1 MLTVDTGP
9 IRDYVE
15 RWQAVAEREKEE
27 RRLLSPH
34 QRWQQLRALIALA
47 EELGLNWREQNE
59 QEVAEVRR
67 RWVHLKETFE
77 REPDRTAWRPLESP
91 EGRSAADPKDE

>member
-1 MLTVDTGP
+1 MTFIDTGP

-15 RWQAVAEREKEE
+15 RWQAVAKREKEE
-27 RRLLSPH
+27 RCHLSPQ

-77 REPDRTAWRPLESP
+77 REPDRTAWRPPESP
-91 EGRSAADPKDE
+91 KSRPAADPKGE